1 LVNAWPRCYRRRVTT
16 PAYSRLDVDERRK
29 QLLDASARIFT
40 ERRYDEVSMS
50 EIAAAAGISKGL
62 LYHYFTNKQ
71 ELFRATLEDAARDI
85 ALRVEP
91 DESLPPAERVAASLG
106 AYLDWIEAHESSYV
120 RLIEDVGSVS
130 EIRKLVT
137 RVREDT
143 AVLIASQAVE
153 GEPPRALVTAALG
166 WLWSMDG
173 VCLDWLAR
181 RHMTHDQ
188 VRDYL
193 LATLFGSVMAAA
205 SVEPAIKLKLD

>member
-1 LVNAWPRCYRRRVTT
+1 
-16 PAYSRLDVDERRK
+16 VDERRR

-85 ALRVEP
+85 AVRIEP
-91 DESLPPAERVAASLG
+91 DESLAPAERVSRSLD
-106 AYLDWIEAHESSYV
+106 AYLDWIESHEASYV

-130 EIRKLVT
+130 EVRELVT

-143 AVLIASQAVE
+143 AVLIARQAVQAD
-153 GEPPRALVTAALG
+153 PPRALVTAALG
-166 WLWSMDG
+166 WLWFMDG
-173 VCLDWLAR
+173 VCLDWLR
-181 RHMTHDQ
+181 RGHMTRAQ
-188 VRDYL
+188 VRDML
-193 LATLFGSVMAAA
+193 LAVLFGSVMAAS
-205 SVEPAIKLKLD
+205 SVEPSIELKLG

>member
-1 LVNAWPRCYRRRVTT
+1 MTT
-16 PAYSRLDVDERRK
+16 PAYSRLDVDERRR

-50 EIAAAAGISKGL
+50 EIAATAGISKGL

-85 ALRVEP
+85 ALRIEP
-91 DESLPPAERVAASLG
+91 DESLPPAERVSASLG
-106 AYLDWIEAHESSYV
+106 AYLDWIEAHEPSYV

-181 RHMTHDQ
+181 RHMTRDQ

-205 SVEPAIKLKLD
+205 SVEPSIKLKLD